1 MAGNLPL
8 AILLITAVVP
18 ASAKDYTVGD
28 SSGWKPGVDYTAWAK
43 GKSFNVGDTLSF
55 QYAAAHSVLEVS
67 AADHSACSAS
77 NPLRTHEGGQSTT
90 VPLTKPGTRYF
101 ICGAAGHCAAGMKLA
116 VSVSG
121 GGDSAATSSSGP
133 TMRSTNA
140 TPATGTTPAAATESS
155 SDSSAAAAVNQPAG
169 GGGGGGA
176 PAGAPPSPP
185 QAALPPSA
193 DSTDDDAGVPR
204 LFLGGSHRTTVGPL
218 LVAWLLVAAALLV

>member
-155 SDSSAAAAVNQPAG
+155 SDSSAAAA
-169 GGGGGGA
+169 GGA
-176 PAGAPPSPP
+176 RLAMGLLLGAVGL
-185 QAALPPSA
+185 AAL
-193 DSTDDDAGVPR
+193 
-204 LFLGGSHRTTVGPL
+204 VG
-218 LVAWLLVAAALLV
+218 